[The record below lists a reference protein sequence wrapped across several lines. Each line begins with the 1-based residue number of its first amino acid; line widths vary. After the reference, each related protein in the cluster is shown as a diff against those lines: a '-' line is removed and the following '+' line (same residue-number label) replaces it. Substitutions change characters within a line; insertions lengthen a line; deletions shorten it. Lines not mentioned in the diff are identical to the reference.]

1 MTAAE
6 YRTYEE
12 TVNTFLHTEGV
23 RNLSCGEDCCP
34 SFSWTPCDCCKSPLG
49 GSRHE
54 MTAYHEETKQVL
66 EFSICEDCVYY
77 SAYGRLDD
85 TTMMELEN

>member
-1 MTAAE
+1 MTTAE

-12 TVNTFLHTEGV
+12 TVNTFLHSEGI

-34 SFSWTPCDCCKSPLG
+34 SFSWSPCECCKRPEG
-49 GSRHE
+49 GDRHD

-66 EFSICEDCVYY
+66 EFTI
-77 SAYGRLDD
+77 SAGIVSTIPPTGDSTIRPCWS
-85 TTMMELEN
+85 